1 MLFVPFFK
9 LTFVNSGLYFDAI
22 YVNSLVD
29 VVLVKKCI
37 LNFAIYHMYVQLKK
51 NYEALQKQKVFQ
63 QHVCMCILFV
73 I

>member
-51 NYEALQKQKVFQ
+51 IMKLSKSKKFSSNMYVCVFY
-63 QHVCMCILFV
+63 L
-73 I
+73 